1 MKVGMYIRGNY
12 YQYRGKIGII
22 IKNYHN
28 DLEIAYKDGVIKT
41 TVSNFIDDN
50 FDKNGQQ
57 YKTSFNIID
66 LIEVGDYVNGGKVT
80 EEMIKMRDEQGV
92 FGLPDK
98 NKVFIDEI
106 KIKNIVTKEM
116 FDSVK
121 YEVE

>member
-66 LIEVGDYVNGGKVT
+66 LIEIGDYVNGFPVIHNAKEHGGNIVIVINGNAYT
-80 EEMIKMRDEQGV
+80 EENIKSV
-92 FGLPDK
+92 
-98 NKVFIDEI
+98 
-106 KIKNIVTKEM
+106 VTKEQ
-116 FDSVK
+116 FESIK

>member
-66 LIEVGDYVNGGKVT
+66 LIEAGDYVNGDKVT

-106 KIKNIVTKEM
+106 KVKNIVTKEQFSSM
-116 FDSVK
+116 K
-121 YEVE
+121 YEVK